1 MTNNLTKNTV
11 SQKMKSKFS
20 LSLSLKTFCIFD
32 FIINTNNLGPL
43 ALSQGKTI
51 TGRKYLRQ
59 DGVFFMNQKQQ
70 NFYTSYR
77 IKFQLILHVS
87 NQAHGPIIIYLNTR
101 FIFCCVHLNNYHGFF
116 SAYQQIEGYI
126 KNGTFEKFSERWQ
139 DVRIYN
145 SFIKHISSYFRYK

>member
-20 LSLSLKTFCIFD
+20 LSLSLSLKTFCIFD
-32 FIINTNNLGPL
+32 FFINTNNLGPL

-59 DGVFFMNQKQQ
+59 DGVFFKNQKQQ

-77 IKFQLILHVS
+77 IKFQLIFHVS

-101 FIFCCVHLNNYHGFF
+101 FIFCCVHLNDYHVFFF
-116 SAYQQIEGYI
+116 S
-126 KNGTFEKFSERWQ
+126 
-139 DVRIYN
+139 
-145 SFIKHISSYFRYK
+145 ISTNRGLHKKWHL

>member
-32 FIINTNNLGPL
+32 FFINTNNLGPL

-59 DGVFFMNQKQQ
+59 DGVFFKNQKQQ
-70 NFYTSYR
+70 NFY
-77 IKFQLILHVS
+77 IHQLQDKISVDIVVHVS
-87 NQAHGPIIIYLNTR
+87 DLAHGPIIIYLNTR
-101 FIFCCVHLNNYHGFF
+101 FTFCCVHLNNYHVFFF
-116 SAYQQIEGYI
+116 S
-126 KNGTFEKFSERWQ
+126 
-139 DVRIYN
+139 
-145 SFIKHISSYFRYK
+145 ISTNRGLHKKWHL